1 MKTPSRNIFE
11 LGRAK
16 KAGRAIKMSQTTPFF
31 APKTAFLRFFAF
43 WLLTSHIGLVGFPSL

>member
-1 MKTPSRNIFE
+1 MKILSRNIF
-11 LGRAK
+11 GPSRAK
-16 KAGRAIKMSQTTPFF
+16 KAGRATKMPQTTPFF